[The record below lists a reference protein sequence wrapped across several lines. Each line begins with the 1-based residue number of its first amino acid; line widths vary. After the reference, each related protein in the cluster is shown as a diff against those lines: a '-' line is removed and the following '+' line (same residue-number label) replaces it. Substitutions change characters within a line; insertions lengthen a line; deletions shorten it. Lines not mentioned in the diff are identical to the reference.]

1 MDLIAVLTSAKKKM
15 EKMVDDFN
23 AALPTM
29 KSLGLSV
36 VDLDLNIGWLP
47 SISVTLRGAFADMDV
62 VRIRHLR
69 EGSGDNKVQIA
80 ILRALETAANV
91 RNLVKGVPIDGIE
104 VRVRLGLN
112 FAVDVKLLTPADTV
126 TLLPRKA
133 LIGAVSD
140 SVPVGAV

>member
-1 MDLIAVLTSAKKKM
+1 MDLIALLTNAKKKM

-29 KSLGLSV
+29 KALGLSV

-47 SISVTLRGAFADMDV
+47 SISATLRGAFAEMDV

-91 RNLVKGVPIDGIE
+91 RNLVKAVPIDGVE
-104 VRVRLGLN
+104 VQVRLGLN
-112 FAVDVKLLTPADTV
+112 FAVDVKLLTPADAV
-126 TLLPRKA
+126 APLPRRA
-133 LIGAVSD
+133 PIGAIPAPA
-140 SVPVGAV
+140 PVAGV